1 MDAAEVAGTLTE
13 HAAARRDY
21 CLRCNQETLRMISEA
36 GLPADAYIY
45 SAAQFAAELR
55 RLWVLE
61 QSSLLSDS
69 SAETLAERAAAS
81 DLLVDTLRML
91 KPSLCYPYMLA
102 VEPLVASWGVVDE
115 HVRRLWAM
123 RRHGRRHVGHLD
135 PAVVVVRADALSA
148 WCCV

>member
-45 SAAQFAAELR
+45 SASQFAAELR

-102 VEPLVASWGVVDE
+102 VEPLVASCTRSP
-115 HVRRLWAM
+115 RRS
-123 RRHGRRHVGHLD
+123 
-135 PAVVVVRADALSA
+135 RAKSA
-148 WCCV
+148 